1 MIKGEDKRIKDKN
14 KKKKKKKK
22 KIKMRKKKL
31 KREKKRKRKRRKIEN
46 LLKILEKKQENKG
59 KGLNKD

>member
-1 MIKGEDKRIKDKN
+1 M
-14 KKKKKKKK
+14 KKM
-22 KIKMRKKKL
+22 KIKTRK
-31 KREKKRKRKRRKIEN
+31 EEKRKRRKIEN